1 MTDDIGP
8 EKTPEDVL
16 RETAAKDLE
25 TAPEPVPDAAGLP
38 EDVPSE
44 PIEDGA

>member
-1 MTDDIGP
+1 MTDEPKPD
-8 EKTPEDVL
+8 PEDEL
-16 RETAAKDLE
+16 REAARESVKTD
-25 TAPEPVPDAAGLP
+25 PEPVPDAAGLP

>member
-1 MTDDIGP
+1 MTDEPVI
-8 EKTPEDVL
+8 EPEDEL
-16 RETAAKDLE
+16 REAARESVK

-44 PIEDGA
+44 PIEDKA